1 MWLILFFIF
10 KNGEKPLKM
19 TKALFFSFSEIKF
32 ATKKKKKKKKLIIVH
47 QNL

>member
-19 TKALFFSFSEIKF
+19 TKAHFFSFSEIKF
-32 ATKKKKKKKKLIIVH
+32 ATKKNKIK
-47 QNL
+47 